1 MGEPG
6 TIVVTTSQRSSVH
19 SARVNMSNTVAACF
33 ELAGAEVEVGDGYPG
48 WAMNPDSEILHIA
61 KETYRELFGKEPKV
75 LGIHA
80 GLECGL
86 FSEKYPALDMISF
99 GPTLRGVHSPEERL
113 YIPSVEPVWNHL
125 LAILERIPEKK

>member
-1 MGEPG
+1 
-6 TIVVTTSQRSSVH
+6 
-19 SARVNMSNTVAACF
+19 
-33 ELAGAEVEVGDGYPG
+33 
-48 WAMNPDSEILHIA
+48 MNPDSEILHIA
-61 KETYRELFGKEPKV
+61 KETYCELFGKNPKV

-86 FSEKYPALDMISF
+86 FSEKYPGLDMISF

-113 YIPSVEPVWNHL
+113 YIPSVEPVWKHL